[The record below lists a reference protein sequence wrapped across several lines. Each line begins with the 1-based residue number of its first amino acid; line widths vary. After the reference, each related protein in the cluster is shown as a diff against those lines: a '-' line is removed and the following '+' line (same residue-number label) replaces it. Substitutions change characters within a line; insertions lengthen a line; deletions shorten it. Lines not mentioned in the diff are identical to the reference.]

1 MLAAV
6 AALASDGVAVDF
18 QCVHEYLRM
27 RALRFGALPVRTVM
41 PDQGAVA
48 VRSTG
53 QAFAAFVSK
62 HFFCSA
68 VFCSAV
74 HCRVVSKHGLLLTP
88 QSATAQLPRRWWEA
102 TLR

>member
-18 QCVHEYLRM
+18 QSVHKYLRM
-27 RALRFGALPVRTVM
+27 RAIRFGALPVRTVM

-53 QAFAAFVSK
+53 QAFAAFVSR
-62 HFFCSA
+62 HFFYSASFCSAFFCSA
-68 VFCSAV
+68 I
-74 HCRVVSKHGLLLTP
+74 SKHGLLLTP
-88 QSATAQLPRRWWEA
+88 HSATAQLPRRS
-102 TLR
+102 